1 LSLGRSALAALAFAL
16 VTAAPAA
23 GDRADELE
31 ALRRA
36 IEEHRERVEAHER
49 KQRSLF
55 ETLEE
60 MDRAVE
66 ALARDAGRARSESAE
81 ARTRLAELEGQEA
94 VLEARLGRARSALS
108 ARALALYKAGEPGPL
123 RLLFSAETFSGLL
136 RRIEAL
142 RLLVDRDR
150 QLIETVRA
158 TASGLDEA
166 RAEARRVA
174 EAGDASTARL
184 VRRSGQLERERQAR
198 RGLLRQVRQDRTRA
212 RGALYELEAAA
223 KTLEETLEKLGRSP
237 RRSGAQAPRI
247 PFARRRGA
255 LAPPVEGS
263 LAASFGRVVDREFA
277 TETFR
282 NGVEF
287 EAPEGTPVRAVADGE
302 VRFAGWFRGYG
313 KLVILDHGDEYF
325 SVSGHLERV
334 LVAIGDQ
341 VTTADVIGAVGET
354 GSLAGP
360 RLYFELRLG
369 RQALDPRAWFRH
381 QVVD

>member
-1 LSLGRSALAALAFAL
+1 LSFGRSVLAALTLAL
-16 VTAAPAA
+16 TAAAPAA
-23 GDRADELE
+23 ADRADELE

-49 KQRSLF
+49 EQRSLL

-66 ALARDAGRARSESAE
+66 ALGRDAERARSEAAE
-81 ARTRLAELEGQEA
+81 ARTRLVELEGQEA
-94 VLEARLGRARSALS
+94 VLEAKLVRVRRALAGRAV
-108 ARALALYKAGEPGPL
+108 ALYKAGEPGPL
-123 RLLFSAETFSGLL
+123 RLLFSAESFSSLL

-150 QLIETVRA
+150 QLIDVVRA

-166 RAEARRVA
+166 RAEAREVA
-174 EAGDASTARL
+174 ERGEESEARL
-184 VRRSGQLERERQAR
+184 VRRSSQLERERQAR
-198 RGLLRQVRQDRTRA
+198 RVVLRQVRQDRTRA

-237 RRSGAQAPRI
+237 RRSGGQAPRI
-247 PFARRRGA
+247 SFARRRGA
-255 LAPPVEGS
+255 LALPVDGS
-263 LAASFGRVVDREFA
+263 LAAGFGRVVDREFA

-287 EAPEGTPVRAVADGE
+287 EAPEGTPVRAVADAE

-313 KLVILDHGDEYF
+313 KLVILDHGEEYF
-325 SVSGHLERV
+325 SVSGHLEQILVEVGDRV
-334 LVAIGDQ
+334 A
-341 VTTADVIGAVGET
+341 TADLIGAVGQT

-381 QVVD
+381 QVVE

>member
-1 LSLGRSALAALAFAL
+1 MALAA
-16 VTAAPAA
+16 PAGA
-23 GDRADELE
+23 DRAEELE

-49 KQRSLF
+49 EQRSLF

-66 ALARDAGRARSESAE
+66 ALGRDAESARSEAAE
-81 ARTRLAELEGQEA
+81 ARERLVALEGQEA
-94 VLEARLGRARSALS
+94 VLEARLGRVRRALS
-108 ARALALYKAGEPGPL
+108 ARSVALYKAGEPGPL
-123 RLLFSAETFSGLL
+123 RLLFSAESFSDLL

-150 QLIETVRA
+150 RLIEAVRA
-158 TASGLDEA
+158 TAAGLEDA
-166 RAEARRVA
+166 RAQARQAAETGEAA
-174 EAGDASTARL
+174 AARL
-184 VRRSGQLERERQAR
+184 AERSSQLERERRAR
-198 RGLLRQVRQDRTRA
+198 RALLRRVRQDRTRA
-212 RGALYELEAAA
+212 RDALYELEAAA
-223 KTLEETLEKLGRSP
+223 KTLEETLEKLGREP
-237 RRSGAQAPRI
+237 RRSGGPASRI
-247 PFARRRGA
+247 AFARRRGA
-255 LAPPVEGS
+255 LAAPVDGS
-263 LAASFGRVVDREFA
+263 LAADFGRVVDREFA

-325 SVSGHLERV
+325 SVSGHLDRV
-334 LVAIGDQ
+334 LVEIGDR
-341 VTTADVIGAVGET
+341 VATADVIGAVGQT

-369 RQALDPRAWFRH
+369 RQALDPRDWFRH